1 MTKSQID
8 KLGERLRRGERGAEV
23 DHALEAIYDA
33 YEPVGVT
40 VGDVVAKGVQD
51 FSPELNERV
60 GPDSQPATFSRRST
74 KSEASI
80 VAKLR
85 REKTRLSTTQ
95 DIVGGTA
102 ERSA

>member
-8 KLGERLRRGERGAEV
+8 KLGERLRRGEQSAEV
-23 DHALEAIYDA
+23 DSMLEALYDA

-51 FSPELNERV
+51 FSPESNEWV
-60 GPDSQPATFSRRST
+60 GPDSQPATFSRRPT

-85 REKTRLSTTQ
+85 REKTRLSTMQ
-95 DIVGGTA
+95 DIVGG
-102 ERSA
+102 RIVVR